1 MLNIGP
7 TSDGFVPYEI
17 RKRFSE
23 IGNGL
28 KFYGKSVYGAEA
40 FDLRSNLHDWGLI
53 TYKHNK
59 QGLHIFLNIFDIKPG
74 KNLTLRI
81 TQNH

>member
-1 MLNIGP
+1 MLISVQHLMVTLRIKKDLVRVRGW
-7 TSDGFVPYEI
+7 
-17 RKRFSE
+17 
-23 IGNGL
+23 L

-59 QGLHIFLNIFDIKPG
+59 QGKHNVFLNILI
-74 KNLTLRI
+74 
-81 TQNH
+81 

>member
-7 TSDGFVPYEI
+7 TSDGSVPYEI
-17 RKRFSE
+17 RKIFSE
-23 IGNGL
+23 IGGWL

-59 QGLHIFLNIFDIKPG
+59 QGKHNIFLNIF
-74 KNLTLRI
+74 L
-81 TQNH
+81 